1 METLCVDLAPIGRK
15 LLARGKAVSRKFF
28 NRNICFG
35 CSVVIGLIAGK
46 KMGGQKD
53 GRAKRWEGKKMGG
66 QKDGWAKRWVGK
78 KMGGQKD
85 GEAENSKGGAAQ
97 RFWEASSWTCSGVS
111 SPR

>member
-35 CSVVIGLIAGK
+35 CLVVIGLIAGK

-53 GRAKRWEGKKMGG
+53 GRAKRWE
-66 QKDGWAKRWVGK
+66 GK

>member
-1 METLCVDLAPIGRK
+1 METLCVNLAPIGRK

-46 KMGGQKD
+46 KMG
-53 GRAKRWEGKKMGG
+53 R
-66 QKDGWAKRWVGK
+66 
-78 KMGGQKD
+78 QKD